1 MTAFNLP
8 LSWKHKE
15 FNPHEFA
22 HPFRNPKVLSE
33 FPFGTEKKKK
43 RDTLVS
49 DLSVAVRVKEST

>member
-33 FPFGTEKKKK
+33 FPFGSKKKM